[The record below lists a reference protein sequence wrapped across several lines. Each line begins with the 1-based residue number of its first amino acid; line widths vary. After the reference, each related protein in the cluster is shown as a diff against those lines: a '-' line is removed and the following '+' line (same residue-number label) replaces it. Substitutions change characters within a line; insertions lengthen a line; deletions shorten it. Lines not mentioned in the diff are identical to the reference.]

1 MMNGTAS
8 TETTSTTIVERI
20 PARDIDVSCRP
31 PLMLF
36 FGAGLV
42 WLFTGTLLALV
53 ASIKLHGPGFLA
65 HTPWLTFGRVDPA
78 SANAIVYGFGVQ
90 VSLGVLLWMM
100 CRLGGMRLL
109 FQPALCVAGFLWN
122 VALAGGIAGILAGW
136 STGYEW
142 LEMPHFAAVLM
153 LVAYA
158 LIGVCAITNFHLRR
172 ERALYPSQWYILA
185 ALFWFGWIYSAAYL
199 MLILAPVRGA
209 FQAVVNSWY
218 VSNLTDLWFASVGTA
233 IIYYFVPKLL
243 NRPLYSRP
251 LAAFGFWTLAFLAQW
266 LGMTRLISGPVPA
279 WMPSVSIAAAGLM
292 LVPLVSVAM
301 NWYLTAEG
309 RTNVLRQ
316 SDTGRFVWFAAV
328 SYIVATLA
336 LIVMGNRN
344 TAIVTQFTYAEVGR
358 TTLMLHGFLGM
369 ALFGAVYYIVPRI
382 AEYQW
387 PALKHV
393 RLHFTLYAVG
403 VALLVVGLF
412 GGGILQGVRLNQ
424 STADFVAVIKS
435 TVPFVG
441 IATLGLL
448 LLLVAQVL
456 ALKNFFT
463 LAHRA
468 NAQVR
473 AYALD
478 FITGRETIRRGA

>member
-1 MMNGTAS
+1 MNGTAS
-8 TETTSTTIVERI
+8 TGTTPATVVERL
-20 PARDIDVSCRP
+20 PARDIDLSCRT

-42 WLFTGTLLALV
+42 WLFVGTLFTLI

-78 SANAIVYGFGVQ
+78 AANAVVYGFGVQ

-122 VALAGGIAGILAGW
+122 LALAGGIVGILAGW

-158 LIGVCAITNFHLRR
+158 LIG
-172 ERALYPSQWYILA
+172 
-185 ALFWFGWIYSAAYL
+185 
-199 MLILAPVRGA
+199 
-209 FQAVVNSWY
+209 
-218 VSNLTDLWFASVGTA
+218 WFASVGTA

-243 NRPLYSRP
+243 NRPLYSRQ

-292 LVPLVSVAM
+292 LVPLISVAM

-309 RTNVLRQ
+309 RTNLLRQ
-316 SDTGRFVWFAAV
+316 TDTGRFVWFAAL
-328 SYIVATLA
+328 SYIVATVA
-336 LIVMGNRN
+336 LILMGNRS
-344 TAIVTQFTYAEVGR
+344 AAEVTQFTYAEVGR
-358 TTLMLHGFLGM
+358 TSLVLHGFLGM
-369 ALFGAVYYIVPRI
+369 ALFGALYYIVPRI
-382 AEYQW
+382 TEFQW

-403 VALLVVGLF
+403 VALLVLGLF
-412 GGGILQGVRLNQ
+412 GAGILQGLRMNQ

-441 IATLGLL
+441 ISTLGLL
-448 LLLVAQVL
+448 LLLVGQAL

-463 LAHRA
+463 LAHRS
-468 NAQVR
+468 NEHVR
-473 AYALD
+473 AYAIE
-478 FITGRETIRRGA
+478 FITGRETVRRTT

>member
-1 MMNGTAS
+1 MNGTTS
-8 TETTSTTIVERI
+8 TETTSTTAVERL

-31 PLMLF
+31 PLMLL
-36 FGAGLV
+36 FGSGLI
-42 WLFTGTLLALV
+42 WLFVGTLFALI
-53 ASIKLHGPGFLA
+53 AAIKLHGPGFLA
-65 HTPWLTFGRVDPA
+65 NCPWLTYGRIEPA
-78 SANAIVYGFGVQ
+78 AANCVVYGFGVQ

-122 VALAGGIAGILAGW
+122 IALTAGVVAILAGW
-136 STGYEW
+136 STGFEW
-142 LEMPHFAAVLM
+142 LEMPHFSAVLM

-172 ERALYPSQWYILA
+172 DRALYPSQWYILG
-185 ALFWFGWIYSAAYL
+185 ALFWFAWIFSAAYL

-209 FQAVVNSWY
+209 FQAVVNAWY
-218 VSNLTDLWFASVGTA
+218 VSNLTDLWFASVGIA
-233 IIYYFVPKLL
+233 VIYYFIPKLL

-251 LAAFGFWTLAFLAQW
+251 LAAFGFWTLAFFAQW

-292 LVPLVSVAM
+292 LVPLISVGM

-309 RTNVLRQ
+309 RIGSLRQ
-316 SDTGRFVWFAAV
+316 TDTGRFIWFAAI
-328 SYIVATLA
+328 SYVVATVA
-336 LIVMGNRN
+336 LILMGHRN
-344 TAIVTQFTYAEVGR
+344 TAVVTQFTYTEVGR
-358 TTLMLHGFLGM
+358 TALVWHGFLGM
-369 ALFGAVYYIVPRI
+369 ALFGALYHIVPRI
-382 AEYQW
+382 TEYQW

-403 VALLVVGLF
+403 VALLVLGLF
-412 GGGILQGVRLNQ
+412 AGGLLQGVRMNQ

-435 TVPFVG
+435 TVPFIG
-441 IATLGLL
+441 ISTLGLL
-448 LLLVAQVL
+448 LLLVGQGLV
-456 ALKNFFT
+456 LKNFFT
-463 LAHRA
+463 LSHRS
-468 NAQVR
+468 NARLR
-473 AYALD
+473 AYAID

>member
-1 MMNGTAS
+1 MNGTAS
-8 TETTSTTIVERI
+8 TGTTPTTVVERL
-20 PARDIDVSCRP
+20 PARDIDLSCRP
-31 PLMLF
+31 PLMLY
-36 FGAGLV
+36 FGAGLF
-42 WLFTGTLLALV
+42 WLFVGTLFALI

-65 HTPWLTFGRVDPA
+65 NAPWLTFGRVDPA
-78 SANAIVYGFGVQ
+78 AANAVVYGFGVQ

-122 VALAGGIAGILAGW
+122 LALAGGIVGILAGW

-153 LVAYA
+153 LVAYG

-172 ERALYPSQWYILA
+172 DRALYPSQWYILGA
-185 ALFWFGWIYSAAYL
+185 FFWFAWIFSAAYL
-199 MLILAPVRGA
+199 MLILTPVRGA
-209 FQAVVNSWY
+209 FQAVVNAWY

-243 NRPLYSRP
+243 NRPLHSRS

-301 NWYLTAEG
+301 NWYLTVEG
-309 RTNVLRQ
+309 RANLLRQ
-316 SDTGRFVWFAAV
+316 TDTGRFVWFAAL
-328 SYIVATLA
+328 SYIVATVA
-336 LIVMGNRN
+336 LILMGNRS
-344 TAIVTQFTYAEVGR
+344 AAEVTQFTYAEVGR
-358 TTLMLHGFLGM
+358 TSLVLHGFLGM
-369 ALFGAVYYIVPRI
+369 ALFGALYYIVPRI
-382 AEYQW
+382 TELQW

-403 VALLVVGLF
+403 VALLVLGLF
-412 GGGILQGVRLNQ
+412 GAGIVQGLRMNQ

-441 IATLGLL
+441 ISTLGLL
-448 LLLVAQVL
+448 LLLVGQAL

-463 LAHRA
+463 LAHRS
-468 NAQVR
+468 NEHVR
-473 AYALD
+473 AYAIG
-478 FITGRETIRRGA
+478 FITGRETVRRTT

>member
-1 MMNGTAS
+1 MNGTAS
-8 TETTSTTIVERI
+8 TGTTPTIAVERL
-20 PARDIDVSCRP
+20 PARDIDLSCRP
-31 PLMLF
+31 PLMLY

-42 WLFTGTLLALV
+42 WLFLGTLLALI

-65 HTPWLTFGRVDPA
+65 NTPWLTFGRVDPA
-78 SANAIVYGFGVQ
+78 AANCVVYGFGVQ

-122 VALAGGIAGILAGW
+122 LALAGGIVGILAGW

-153 LVAYA
+153 LVAYG
-158 LIGVCAITNFHLRR
+158 LVGVCAITNFHLRR
-172 ERALYPSQWYILA
+172 ERALYPSQWYILG
-185 ALFWFGWIYSAAYL
+185 ALFWFAWIFSAAYL

-209 FQAVVNSWY
+209 FQAVVNAWY

-243 NRPLYSRP
+243 NRPLYSRS

-266 LGMTRLISGPVPA
+266 LGMTRLTSGPVPA
-279 WMPSVSIAAAGLM
+279 WMPSVSTAAAGLM
-292 LVPLVSVAM
+292 LVPLISVAM
-301 NWYLTAEG
+301 NWYLTCEG
-309 RTNVLRQ
+309 RTSLLRQ
-316 SDTGRFVWFAAV
+316 TDTGRFVWFAAI
-328 SYIVATLA
+328 SYVVATFA
-336 LIVMGNRN
+336 QIVLSNR
-344 TAIVTQFTYAEVGR
+344 TVAEVTQFTYAEVGR
-358 TTLMLHGFLGM
+358 ITLVLHGFLGM
-369 ALFGAVYYIVPRI
+369 ALFGALYYIVPRI
-382 AEYQW
+382 TEFQW

-403 VALLVVGLF
+403 VALLVFGLF
-412 GGGILQGVRLNQ
+412 GGGILQGLRMNQ

-435 TVPFVG
+435 TVPFIG
-441 IATLGLL
+441 ISTLGLL
-448 LLLVAQVL
+448 LLLVGQAL

-463 LAHRA
+463 LAHRS
-468 NAQVR
+468 NEHVR
-473 AYALD
+473 AYAID
-478 FITGRETIRRGA
+478 FITGRETVRRTT

>member
-1 MMNGTAS
+1 MNGTAS
-8 TETTSTTIVERI
+8 TETTSTAIVERL

-31 PLMLF
+31 PLMLY

-42 WLFTGTLLALV
+42 WLFVGTLLALV

-65 HTPWLTFGRVDPA
+65 GAAWLTFGRVDPA
-78 SANAIVYGFGVQ
+78 AANSVVYGFGVQ
-90 VSLGVLLWMM
+90 ISLGVLLWMM

-122 VALAGGIAGILAGW
+122 VALAGGIVALLAGW

-142 LEMPHFAAVLM
+142 LEMPHFSAVLM

-172 ERALYPSQWYILA
+172 DRSLYPTQWYVFG
-185 ALFWFGWIYSAAYL
+185 ALFWFAWIFSAAYL

-209 FQAVVNSWY
+209 FQAVVNAWY
-218 VSNLTDLWFASVGTA
+218 VSNLADLWFASVGIA

-243 NRPLYSRP
+243 DRPLYSRA
-251 LAAFGFWTLAFLAQW
+251 LAAFGFWTLAFFAQW

-292 LVPLVSVAM
+292 LVPLISVSM

-309 RTNVLRQ
+309 RTKLLRQ
-316 SDTGRFVWFAAV
+316 TDTGRFVWFAAI
-328 SYIVATLA
+328 SYVVATLA
-336 LIVMGNRN
+336 LIVMGNRS
-344 TAIVTQFTYAEVGR
+344 TAEVTQFTYAEAGR
-358 TTLMLHGFLGM
+358 TALVLHGFLAM
-369 ALFGAVYYIVPRI
+369 ALFGAIYYIVPRI
-382 AEYQW
+382 TEYQW

-403 VALLVVGLF
+403 VALLVAGLF
-412 GGGILQGVRLNQ
+412 GGGILQGVRMNQ

-435 TVPFVG
+435 TVPFIG
-441 IATLGLL
+441 ISTLGLL
-448 LLLVAQVL
+448 LLLAGQAL
-456 ALKNFFT
+456 ALRNFFT

-468 NAQVR
+468 NARVR
-473 AYALD
+473 AYAID
-478 FITGRETIRRGA
+478 FITGRETLGRGA